1 MKIKITADSTC
12 DLSEEIIKRY
22 NIGIIP
28 VRIIMDNKE
37 YADGV
42 DISIEKLFEL
52 VEKTGQLSQTA
63 ATNPTT
69 FQEFFDKQLKSDGGY
84 DAIIHFDIS
93 SKISSLYQNAQIAS
107 QEFDNKVFVVDSQS
121 LSTGVGIQ
129 MLYAC
134 DLVAKG
140 LPADEIYEKIM
151 TRRPAA
157 QASFIIDTLKFLHK
171 GGRCSGLAMFGANL
185 LKIKPIIVLKDGIL
199 DVDAKP
205 RGKYKEA
212 VMKYVDYILDKFS
225 NPDKTRCF
233 LTYTTLDNEI
243 LKMIYDRIKPIF
255 KEIHITRAGCTVAT
269 HCGPNTVG
277 ILYYSDGGA
286 K

>member
-12 DLSEEIIKRY
+12 DLSDEIIKKF

-37 YADGV
+37 YVDGV
-42 DISIEKLFEL
+42 DINTDKLFGL

-69 FQEFFDKQLKSDGGY
+69 FQEFFAKNLKSDGGY

-107 QEFDNKVFVVDSQS
+107 QEFDNKVFVVDSLS

-129 MLYAC
+129 MLYAY
-134 DLVAKG
+134 DLASKG
-140 LPADEIYEKIM
+140 VPAEEIYEKVM
-151 TRRPAA
+151 TRRPEV

-185 LKIKPIIVLKDGIL
+185 LKIKPVIVLKDGKL
-199 DVDAKP
+199 EVDAKP
-205 RGKYKEA
+205 RGKYADA
-212 VMKYVDYILDKFS
+212 VMKYVDYILGKFDK
-225 NPDKTRCF
+225 PDKSRCF
-233 LTYTTLDNEI
+233 LTYTTLDDEI
-243 LKMIYDRIKPIF
+243 IKMIYDRIKPIF
-255 KEIHITRAGCTVAT
+255 KEVYITRAGCTVAT

-277 ILYYSDGGA
+277 ILYYNDNGN